1 MIETTPNSVGGK
13 PSMNLEWQA
22 DRGEIGSVSHAPY
35 GKAIFLVKPA
45 KAYLDLATSDRFT
58 TGDWA
63 VSFMMMN
70 GKATTSL
77 PYGRKSSNDIL
88 QLKKAD
94 GSTRLGV
101 WLDNTK
107 LEVNAGAESA
117 GSAKINT
124 DASGIIRRLTPVW
137 AGYTLMRKG
146 RDMIMYVGGS
156 KFVSEKYFGDSEDL
170 GITRLELVPP
180 ETSEDFMVID
190 HFTTYNRALTDAEVR
205 GIHFPVIASA
215 TSKKSFDDSL
225 ANQTGT
231 QRAVCG
237 GNLYTAH
244 RRIRLKSINPKF
256 SVLGQGVKFCIGSA
270 TFGDASSY
278 RYENHK
284 WVDNTL
290 RAGDLNDTTI
300 TVPDI
305 IIEAG
310 ESFYVN
316 WRVDENES
324 LRTHPTGYVPKSSLY
339 ESSLVLT
346 NRESWYRGGGDF
358 YDGLKAGKDASI
370 FIGQTLNSTYNTSAP
385 PPIPILLTYDIL

>member
-13 PSMNLEWQA
+13 PSMNLEWQTE
-22 DRGEIGSVSHAPY
+22 RGEIGSVSHAPY
-35 GKAIFLVKPA
+35 GKAIFLVKPS
-45 KAYLDLATSDRFT
+45 KAYLELAASDRFT

-70 GKATTSL
+70 MRASTLL

-101 WLDNTK
+101 WLDNIK

-117 GSAKINT
+117 GSVKINT
-124 DASGIIRRLTPVW
+124 DDSGVIRRLTPVW
-137 AGYTLMRKG
+137 TGYTLMRKG

-156 KFVSEKYFGDSEDL
+156 KFVNENYFGASEDL

-180 ETSEDFMVID
+180 EDTDDVMAVD
-190 HFTTYNRALTDAEVR
+190 HFTTYNRSLTDAEVR
-205 GIHFPVIASA
+205 GIHFPVIAAA

-225 ANQTGT
+225 SNQTGT

-244 RRIRLKSINPKF
+244 RRIRIKSINPKF
-256 SVLGQGVKFCIGSA
+256 SVEGQGIKFCIGS
-270 TFGDASSY
+270 TTLGDASSY

-290 RAGDLNDTTI
+290 RAGDLNNTTV

-316 WRVDENES
+316 WRVDETES
-324 LRTHPTGYVPKSSLY
+324 LRTHPMGYIPNSSLY
-339 ESSLVLT
+339 ESSPVLT
-346 NRESWYRGGGDF
+346 TRESWYRGSGDF
-358 YDGLKAGKDASI
+358 YDGLKAGKDVSV
-370 FIGQTLNSTYNTSAP
+370 FIGQTLNSTYNTSSTSP
-385 PPIPILLTYDIL
+385 TPILLTYDIL